1 MKKAFIIAEAGVNHN
16 GSFELAKKLVDAAK
30 NAGADAVKFQTFK
43 SENLVS
49 RKAEKADYQKKNSG
63 SNESQLEML
72 KKLELDYDS
81 FLKLADYC
89 KFKGIAFMSTAF
101 DNESIQFL
109 SNIEMPYWKIPSGEI
124 TNLPYLKKIGA
135 FNKPVLLS
143 TGMADLGEVEDAIQV
158 LTNSGLDYN
167 KITVLHCTTE
177 YPAPIEEVNLLA
189 MKSMGKAFNL
199 RYGYSDHT
207 EGVAIPIAAVALG
220 AEVIEKHFTLD
231 KGMEGP
237 DHKASLEP
245 DELAEMVNSIRI
257 IEKAMGDGVKRVTK
271 TELKNRSAARKSIV
285 AARPIKKGAVITED
299 DITVKRP
306 GDGISPMCWDLV
318 INSLATHDFGVDEVF
333 RW

>member
-1 MKKAFIIAEAGVNHN
+1 MKKVFIIAEAGVNHN

-30 NAGADAVKFQTFK
+30 DAGADAVKFQTFK

-49 RKAEKADYQKKNSG
+49 RKAEKADYQKKNTG

-89 KFKGIAFMSTAF
+89 KFKGIAFMSTVF

-189 MKSMGKAFNL
+189 MKSMGRAFNL

-207 EGVAIPIAAVALG
+207 EGIAIPIAAAALG

-245 DELAEMVNSIRI
+245 VELAEMVNSIRI

-299 DITVKRP
+299 DITIKRP
-306 GDGISPMCWDLV
+306 GDGISPMCWELV
-318 INSLATHDFGVDEVF
+318 INSIAAHDFEEDEVF